1 MTNPNLII
9 ILPRLQVQNANTVSG
24 PITWG
29 FPAVTAF
36 LGFAHALQR
45 KLQRKVERDFEC
57 LGVGIVCHD
66 FDPQITRSGGGFAQ
80 TFNLTRNPLT
90 KEGETSAFVEEGR
103 AHLEVSLVITAN
115 GRVDSDEIE
124 SFKDILAQIVRS
136 QRLAGGTI
144 LPQRRGK
151 RYETEIHLLSSDA
164 QERDAWFQ
172 KIKRK
177 LLPGFSLVHRPDL
190 LANHLTALQKEN
202 PKLHSLDALL
212 DLTRI
217 NFQPIINAD
226 TETSATTTWE
236 IVHKPGWLAP
246 IPIGYAGISELY
258 QAGEVQNARDPMT
271 PFQFVECIY
280 SLGEW
285 ISPHRLLS
293 LQQLL
298 WQWHTDTDKGLYLCE
313 NHYSNTT
320 PH

>member
-1 MTNPNLII
+1 MSNPSVVIV
-9 ILPRLQVQNANTVSG
+9 LPRLQIQNANTVSG

-45 KLQRKVERDFEC
+45 KVERDFEC
-57 LGVGIVCHD
+57 LGVGIVCHG
-66 FDPQITRSGGGFAQ
+66 FDPQITRSGGSFAQ

-103 AHLEVSLVITAN
+103 VHLEVSLVITAN
-115 GRVDSDEIE
+115 GRIDSDETDIFKE
-124 SFKDILAQIVRS
+124 SISQIVHT

-164 QERDAWFQ
+164 QERDTLFQ

-177 LLPGFSLVHRPDL
+177 LLPGFALVHRPDL
-190 LANHLTALQKEN
+190 ISNHLETLQKE
-202 PKLHSLDALL
+202 KAEAHSLDAIL
-212 DLTRI
+212 DLTRLNI
-217 NFQPIINAD
+217 QPIVSTD
-226 TETSATTTWE
+226 TETSASTNWE
-236 IVHKPGWLAP
+236 IVRRHGWLVP

-258 QAGEVQNARDPMT
+258 KEGQVQNARDPMT
-271 PFQFVECIY
+271 PFQFVECLY

-285 ISPHRLLS
+285 VSPHRLS
-293 LQQLL
+293 SFQQLL
-298 WQWHTDTDKGLYLCE
+298 WQWDTNTEKGLYLCD
-313 NHYSNTT
+313 NRYCDALSHQSR
-320 PH
+320 